1 MFFTEFNLFRNP
13 ELPQE
18 LKEKMEF
25 KAPMGTII
33 YDKKL
38 KRFDYNEKYTKA
50 IIQRLKEYY
59 KKSEVLLDNPEILK
73 DYMSM
78 NDSIK
83 AKEFMLSKKREE
95 LLKERLTILEKETE
109 NEKLSKEKILKE
121 ALLNEEKANSSSK
134 QKQLDLANQLR
145 INQEQKAKNYY

>member
-1 MFFTEFNLFRNP
+1 
-13 ELPQE
+13 
-18 LKEKMEF
+18 MEF

-73 DYMSM
+73 DYMS
-78 NDSIK
+78 
-83 AKEFMLSKKREE
+83 
-95 LLKERLTILEKETE
+95 
-109 NEKLSKEKILKE
+109 NE
-121 ALLNEEKANSSSK
+121 
-134 QKQLDLANQLR
+134 
-145 INQEQKAKNYY
+145 